1 MAPLRPCPGC
11 SRHVRVSEPACPFC
25 AGELDDAFRSTPSP
39 RARAVGR
46 LSRAALFA
54 LGASGLAT
62 AACGSGSSTGS
73 GGTSGGTQSGT
84 GNVLAPYG
92 APPVCVQDGSCE
104 SVGVGSSSGA
114 GGGGFGG
121 SSSGPIISSSSG
133 TGVVATLC
141 GDPVC
146 PPLPGE
152 DASADGSMADGAGGR
167 DAAPIDAAVSDADG
181 SSDAAASRDAPRD

>member
-11 SRHVRVSEPACPFC
+11 SRHVRVSESACPFC
-25 AGELDDAFRSTPSP
+25 AGKLDDAFRSIPSP
-39 RARAVGR
+39 RALAVGR

-54 LGASGLAT
+54 LGASSLAT
-62 AACGSGSSTGS
+62 PACGSGTGS
-73 GGTSGGTQSGT
+73 GGGGSGT

-92 APPVCVQDGSCE
+92 APPLCVEDGSCE
-104 SVGVGSSSGA
+104 SVGAGSSS
-114 GGGGFGG
+114 GGFGG
-121 SSSGPIISSSSG
+121 SSSGLITSSSSG
-133 TGVVATLC
+133 SGMVATLP

-181 SSDAAASRDAPRD
+181 SSDAAASGDAPRD